1 MKRWLIFLRHGES
14 EGNVDEEVYK
24 NTPTSELKLTDAG
37 QLQATSAGRSI
48 VARSVSGR
56 VAIFCSSFDRALDTL
71 DTVKSELKAAG
82 IQITSQTILD
92 DLKEQKYGNAAGL
105 ATIEDRK
112 ESRKKYDH
120 YEYCFPQGIF
130 SKSVVIDTW
139 SPLT

>member
-48 VARSVSGR
+48 VDRIASGR

-71 DTVKSELKAAG
+71 DTVKAELKVAG
-82 IQITSQTILD
+82 IQITSETILD

-120 YEYCFPQGIF
+120 YEYCFPQGQ
-130 SKSVVIDTW
+130 
-139 SPLT
+139 